1 MPRTKPLYIYPSDDR
16 YKTLLDELIDI
27 HSRIQEGSTDG
38 IGDEISRLVKEVDDL
53 KLSTSNADNAII
65 SEINNAKGVYDNI
78 NDRFLALDKYNILHT
93 INSLTTTREY
103 EYKDGFIQKEKV
115 RGDLNFDVSYIYD
128 SYGNIIKETKV
139 DLDGN
144 LVSERN
150 YTYTDEGDVLSSSGF
165 NTDDIMILSNSIID
179 NDQNKRLDKLEAI
192 DFVEL
197 SNALKGIDVINLSN
211 TVRDLATQVQHLML
225 NLPENLGTLIDTS
238 EIFKRLDAIELRLDS
253 DRVYYTFDVN
263 SSTLVYDIP
272 SDLIDKKFS
281 VFMEGLLLERDV
293 DYKIENGKITFF
305 IPLIDDF
312 TVSYK
317 D

>member
-1 MPRTKPLYIYPSDDR
+1 MPRTKPLYIYPSNAS

-27 HSRIQEGSTDG
+27 HSRIQAGSMDG

-78 NDRFLALDKYNILHT
+78 NDRFLALDKYNILNS

-103 EYKDGFIQKEKV
+103 EYEDGFIQKEKV
-115 RGDLNFDVSYIYD
+115 RGDLNFDVSYKYD

-139 DLDGN
+139 DLEGN
-144 LVSERN
+144 IISERN
-150 YTYTDEGDVLSSSGF
+150 YAYTKEGDVLSSSGF
-165 NTDDIMILSNSIID
+165 NTDDIMILSNSLID
-179 NDQNKRLDKLEAI
+179 NEQNRRLDALESI

-197 SNALKGIDVINLSN
+197 GKLIGSINVMALSD
-211 TVRDLATQVQHLML
+211 TVQDLVTQVQHLML
-225 NLPENLGTLIDTS
+225 NLPENIGSLIDTS
-238 EIFKRLDAIELRLDS
+238 EIFRRLEDIEHRLDVDS
-253 DRVYYTFDVN
+253 VYHTFDV
-263 SSTLVYDIP
+263 SSSVSTYDIP
-272 SDLIDKKFS
+272 IDIADKKFS
-281 VFMEGLLLERDV
+281 VFMEGLLLERNV